1 MLHYSPKIKDV
12 LTALLVPA
20 QLKAQLHGSGSTR
33 ATKWYG
39 SRDAHIWARAHDEI
53 TYNVHTDDVYLA
65 NQIHVLKSAG
75 TFQKTGASV
84 QLRL

>member
-1 MLHYSPKIKDV
+1 MLRSLAGLQEQVY
-12 LTALLVPA
+12 T
-20 QLKAQLHGSGSTR
+20 QLKAKLHGSGSTR

-39 SRDAHIWARAHDEI
+39 SRDAHIWVRARYEI
-53 TYNVHTDDVYLA
+53 TYNAHTNDVYLA

-75 TFQKTGASV
+75 TFQKPGASV